1 MNQKKYFTITAIIF
15 LIIALLH
22 LFRII
27 YGIEAVFGGWNV
39 PLYFSWIGFIV
50 AGFLSFSGFKLLKM

>member
-1 MNQKKYFTITAIIF
+1 MNSKIYFKVTAIIF

-27 YGIEAVFGGWNV
+27 YGIEAIFGGWNV
-39 PLYFSWIGFIV
+39 PLHFSWIGFVV
-50 AGFLSFSGFKLLKM
+50 ASFLSYFGFKLLKM